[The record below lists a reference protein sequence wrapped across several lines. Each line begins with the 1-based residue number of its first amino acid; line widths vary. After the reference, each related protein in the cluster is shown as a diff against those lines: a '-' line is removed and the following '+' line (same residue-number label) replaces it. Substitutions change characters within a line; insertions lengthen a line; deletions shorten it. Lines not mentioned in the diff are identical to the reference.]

1 MNTIEKA
8 LRKSGGNRRSSRAQL
23 PDSGNAQGDA
33 GADLPKAA
41 PQAPI
46 PPVPRE
52 GSDVHVLDIER
63 MRSQG
68 LLTPE
73 DTRSHLAEE
82 FRMVKRPIINN
93 AFGTRSDFVRAGN
106 LVMITSALP
115 REGKSFCTI
124 NLALSIAHEVDRT
137 VLLVDADVARP
148 AIPAYLGIRA
158 EIGLLDVLGDEGIDL
173 SEAII
178 RTNIPNLSIVTAGT
192 NHRHSTEL
200 LASEAMTRLTA
211 EMAERYPDRI
221 VLFDSPPL
229 LATTEASVLAAHM
242 GQVLL
247 VVEAERV
254 PEEAVRGAL
263 EQLKPCDVVMTL
275 LNKARHVPGIDYG
288 YGYYGYHKS

>member
-8 LRKSGGNRRSSRAQL
+8 LKKSGRTRQGARAQL
-23 PDSGNAQGDA
+23 PGRDNAEDERRVEPA
-33 GADLPKAA
+33 
-41 PQAPI
+41 QATSPSDM
-46 PPVPRE
+46 PE
-52 GSDVHVLDIER
+52 GSNIHVLDIEH
-63 MRSQG
+63 MKNQG

-73 DTRSHLAEE
+73 DSRSNLAEE

-93 AFGTRSDFVRAGN
+93 AFGTRSDFVRSGN

-137 VLLVDADVARP
+137 VLLIDADVARP
-148 AIPAYLGIRA
+148 AIPRYLGIQA
-158 EIGLLDVLGDEGIDL
+158 EIGLLDVLGGKDIDL
-173 SEAII
+173 ADAIV
-178 RTNIPNLSIVTAGT
+178 RTNVPNLSIVTAGA

-200 LASEAMTRLTA
+200 LASEAMTQLTA

-229 LATTEASVLAAHM
+229 LATSEASVLAAHM
-242 GQVLL
+242 GQVVL

-254 PEEAVRGAL
+254 PQDAVRGAL
-263 EQLKPCDVVMTL
+263 EQLKRCDVVMTL
-275 LNKARHVPGIDYG
+275 LNKARRVPGIDYG
-288 YGYYGYHKS
+288 YGYGYGYHKS